1 MIYTNENGAQKE
13 YSTDI
18 DVNIVSREGIILR
31 NTLIVEE
38 DGKQVAGKKTLN
50 DEVLTQNLS
59 VNNKEKLLHSNMVM
73 VNNYDTSVENVS
85 IIGKLPVKDANE
97 KIFETSLSNTFDA
110 NLKSAIKVS
119 GKDAKILYSEDEN
132 AKADSESWTENINN
146 AKSFKIVLQ
155 DNKLDVGEKVDI
167 SYDIEMPANLSYTK
181 LEMNYDYEGQTQT
194 KKAANLVYTE
204 LKSSEDIEKDANG
217 TNQNIEGL
225 NVKIVAI
232 SAGKEL
238 NNNEAVYEGQ
248 TVKYII
254 TLTNNTGKD
263 LNNLKIEANHENANV
278 FDEEVYEEPDT
289 FNTEQMKKFIY
300 IVEKEGKSNKE
311 IELGTVKNSETK
323 TVNYQIRVKENVTNV
338 KGNIKILADEL
349 KQGNIELNNDV
360 KDAGLKLTITN
371 NISTDNSIIKGNLAA
386 NKITVKNISDKDYKD
401 IYVTLNTS
409 KLMSVYNIEVKS
421 MKL

>member
-155 DNKLDVGEKVDI
+155 DNKLDVGEKLI
-167 SYDIEMPANLSYTK
+167 FHMILKCQQIFHITK
-181 LEMNYDYEGQTQT
+181 QH
-194 KKAANLVYTE
+194 
-204 LKSSEDIEKDANG
+204 I
-217 TNQNIEGL
+217 QN
-225 NVKIVAI
+225 
-232 SAGKEL
+232 
-238 NNNEAVYEGQ
+238 
-248 TVKYII
+248 
-254 TLTNNTGKD
+254 
-263 LNNLKIEANHENANV
+263 
-278 FDEEVYEEPDT
+278 
-289 FNTEQMKKFIY
+289 
-300 IVEKEGKSNKE
+300 
-311 IELGTVKNSETK
+311 
-323 TVNYQIRVKENVTNV
+323 
-338 KGNIKILADEL
+338 
-349 KQGNIELNNDV
+349 
-360 KDAGLKLTITN
+360 
-371 NISTDNSIIKGNLAA
+371 
-386 NKITVKNISDKDYKD
+386 
-401 IYVTLNTS
+401 
-409 KLMSVYNIEVKS
+409 
-421 MKL
+421 